1 MSLGSR
7 VPCPLFLPSSRSIV
21 AFKEPSWALKGNSA
35 QLGRLGQLATR
46 AGARTSCPPLLGHH
60 QHLQGVGVDL
70 CPGGEGQ
77 VAGLVGL
84 GWLPWQAQLGH
95 RLSQGGRAARR
106 LAWHRRT
113 TRLQPAGTAGRLI
126 RDEQTDKKVDQEIH
140 FMNTMALEG
149 WYFSHF
155 SDDCSLGLLSLAI
168 FTSNYLSVRISAF
181 NP

>member
-1 MSLGSR
+1 MQEQ
-7 VPCPLFLPSSRSIV
+7 V
-21 AFKEPSWALKGNSA
+21 A
-35 QLGRLGQLATR
+35 
-46 AGARTSCPPLLGHH
+46 PPLLGHH
-60 QHLQGVGVDL
+60 QHLDGVGVDL

-126 RDEQTDKKVDQEIH
+126 RDEQTDKKVDQDIL
-140 FMNTMALEG
+140 FMKSMTLEDS
-149 WYFSHF
+149 YFSHF
-155 SDDCSLGLLSLAI
+155 SDACSLGLLSLAI
-168 FTSNYLSVRISAF
+168 FTSNYLSVRILAF
-181 NP
+181 NL

>member
-1 MSLGSR
+1 MQEQ
-7 VPCPLFLPSSRSIV
+7 V
-21 AFKEPSWALKGNSA
+21 APA
-35 QLGRLGQLATR
+35 
-46 AGARTSCPPLLGHH
+46 LLGHH
-60 QHLQGVGVDL
+60 QHLDGVGVDL

-126 RDEQTDKKVDQEIH
+126 RDEQTDKKVDQDIL
-140 FMNTMALEG
+140 FMKSMTLEDS
-149 WYFSHF
+149 YFSHF
-155 SDDCSLGLLSLAI
+155 SDACSLGLLSLAI
-168 FTSNYLSVRISAF
+168 FTSNYLSVRILAF
-181 NP
+181 NL

>member
-1 MSLGSR
+1 MQEQ
-7 VPCPLFLPSSRSIV
+7 V
-21 AFKEPSWALKGNSA
+21 A
-35 QLGRLGQLATR
+35 
-46 AGARTSCPPLLGHH
+46 PPLLGHH
-60 QHLQGVGVDL
+60 QHLGGVGVDL
-70 CPGGEGQ
+70 CRGGEGQ

-126 RDEQTDKKVDQEIH
+126 RDEQTDKKVDQEIP
-140 FMNTMALEG
+140 FMNTRALKG

-155 SDDCSLGLLSLAI
+155 SDACSLGLLSSVI

>member
-1 MSLGSR
+1 MSPPGTGDESSDEDKEHVSLGSR

-46 AGARTSCPPLLGHH
+46 AGARASCPPLLGHH

-126 RDEQTDKKVDQEIH
+126 RDEQTDKKVDQE
-140 FMNTMALEG
+140 
-149 WYFSHF
+149 
-155 SDDCSLGLLSLAI
+155 SDSL
-168 FTSNYLSVRISAF
+168 
-181 NP
+181 

>member
-1 MSLGSR
+1 MQEQ
-7 VPCPLFLPSSRSIV
+7 V
-21 AFKEPSWALKGNSA
+21 APA
-35 QLGRLGQLATR
+35 
-46 AGARTSCPPLLGHH
+46 LLGHH
-60 QHLQGVGVDL
+60 QHLDGVGVDL

-126 RDEQTDKKVDQEIH
+126 RDEQTDKKVDQDIL
-140 FMNTMALEG
+140 FMNTMTLEG
-149 WYFSHF
+149 SYFSHF
-155 SDDCSLGLLSLAI
+155 
-168 FTSNYLSVRISAF
+168 
-181 NP
+181 